1 MHDDYNGVTVNEV
14 LADDFCGNR
23 VLYGCYT
30 IVFNHNLLILI
41 DVENGSTQDI
51 DVTNLDQFLT
61 VAQCG
66 VLIKGVTL
74 KQKIEPL
81 PPKSCREGARSL
93 IVSKYR
99 YVGGSPCV
107 FPVDLFTIRVTRTLE
122 SWKSARKTVQTGQNS

>member
-1 MHDDYNGVTVNEV
+1 MITTGLLFNEV

-30 IVFNHNLLILI
+30 IVFNDNLLILI

-61 VAQCG
+61 VAHVWLPG
-66 VLIKGVTL
+66 KGVTP

-81 PPKSCREGARSL
+81 PPKSCREGAGSL
-93 IVSKYR
+93 MGSKHR
-99 YVGGSPCV
+99 YVGGTSCV
-107 FPVDLFTIRVTRTLE
+107 FPVDLVTIRVTRTLE
-122 SWKSARKTVQTGQNS
+122 SWKSAPKTVQTGQNS